1 MSHTILKV
9 SDLDCD
15 FQGQIGLQ
23 TSKIII
29 LTVKHSTASNFIL
42 QLEMFFKHL
51 NVSDRF
57 ENWRPCP

>member
-23 TSKIII
+23 TSKFFI
-29 LTVKHSTASNFIL
+29 LTVKHSTASNFIF

-51 NVSDRF
+51 NYLGWV
-57 ENWRPCP
+57 

>member
-9 SDLDCD
+9 SDLDRD

-23 TSKIII
+23 TSKIFI
-29 LTVKHSTASNFIL
+29 LTVKHSAASNFIF

-51 NVSDRF
+51 NVSDGF
-57 ENWRPCP
+57 ENW

>member
-9 SDLDCD
+9 NDLDHD

-23 TSKIII
+23 ASKLLI
-29 LTVKHSTASNFIL
+29 LTVKHSTAMSFIF

-51 NVSDRF
+51 NVSDGF
-57 ENWRPCP
+57 ENW